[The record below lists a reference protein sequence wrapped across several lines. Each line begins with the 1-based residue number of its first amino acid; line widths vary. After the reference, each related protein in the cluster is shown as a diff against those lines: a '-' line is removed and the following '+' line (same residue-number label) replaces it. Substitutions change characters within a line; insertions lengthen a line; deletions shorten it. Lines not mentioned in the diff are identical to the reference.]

1 MKNRPSLKHRPQEY
15 QEFGRLQCLAWA
27 QGRPYHD
34 RITDEC
40 TPDFSCCQPSLLEKD
55 EAKRWAY
62 YHEHYGQRN

>member
-15 QEFGRLQCLAWA
+15 REFGRLQCLAWA